1 MINDFK
7 ALHEQKIQLS
17 VTINYM
23 PFNDIDETRTMD
35 SKRDKTEITNRKKSE
50 EVIHGLFGSL
60 LDFFLKKNLELS
72 TERVHFL
79 MILIYSIINDLK

>member
-23 PFNDIDETRTMD
+23 PFSDIDVTRTMD
-35 SKRDKTEITNRKKSE
+35 SKRNKIKIMIRKKSD
-50 EVIHGLFGSL
+50 EVIHGLFGFVVE
-60 LDFFLKKNLELS
+60 FFFQKKL
-72 TERVHFL
+72 RV
-79 MILIYSIINDLK
+79 INEKSAFF